1 MPPPNTPEEGELA
14 PSNDTPTPTSNTA
27 LPLRPLVGA
36 SSTSNSNGGS
46 PPTTPASS
54 ATVVDLR
61 LLDYQDPIDEN
72 LICPICRVALVQ
84 PVITR
89 CDHVFCQRCLAQAHA
104 LSPVCPIDRS
114 ALDDLT
120 ADNVR
125 SAPKI
130 VHNQLDN
137 LTVKCP
143 NRSRGCALVVA
154 RSLVENHVSRYCDK
168 TMVPCPHPGC
178 AHAVVRRDA
187 GKGCLHYDVECEYC
201 KGTMLKADLE
211 DHQDSQCPNREKECE
226 LCGSPFLRNKQE
238 EHSKECPEMETDC
251 QYAPFGC
258 VQKTARKFLDDH
270 AGQCEYRV
278 VGPVGEQ
285 IAELRAEV
293 GALHEKD
300 RLKDRRIKFLENKY
314 FTMPA
319 ASASPEAMTD
329 ISLPESS
336 STTAAAT
343 ATSTDMAPYESRDQ
357 YFLSLFETME
367 SKVERLSSALQEV
380 EGRHS
385 MMLINETLQIKDQLT
400 EIRSTLGVLGMHVR
414 WLMNF
419 RLQELG
425 KVAVELGG
433 VTGEADTEWE
443 AEDGAVGQLGLVD
456 IDLEQ
461 WASVRERM
469 PLIRRT

>member
-1 MPPPNTPEEGELA
+1 
-14 PSNDTPTPTSNTA
+14 
-27 LPLRPLVGA
+27 
-36 SSTSNSNGGS
+36 
-46 PPTTPASS
+46 
-54 ATVVDLR
+54 
-61 LLDYQDPIDEN
+61 
-72 LICPICRVALVQ
+72 
-84 PVITR
+84 
-89 CDHVFCQRCLAQAHA
+89 
-104 LSPVCPIDRS
+104 
-114 ALDDLT
+114 
-120 ADNVR
+120 
-125 SAPKI
+125 
-130 VHNQLDN
+130 
-137 LTVKCP
+137 
-143 NRSRGCALVVA
+143 
-154 RSLVENHVSRYCDK
+154 
-168 TMVPCPHPGC
+168 
-178 AHAVVRRDA
+178 
-187 GKGCLHYDVECEYC
+187 
-201 KGTMLKADLE
+201 
-211 DHQDSQCPNREKECE
+211 
-226 LCGSPFLRNKQE
+226 
-238 EHSKECPEMETDC
+238 METDC

-293 GALHEKD
+293 GAMREKD

-425 KVAVELGG
+425 KVGPA
-433 VTGEADTEWE
+433 A
-443 AEDGAVGQLGLVD
+443 AAGAG
-456 IDLEQ
+456 
-461 WASVRERM
+461 ASPGMAAGSMAGRNQDSGN
-469 PLIRRT
+469 PNLPRRTSDTYRENPPRL